1 MRDREP
7 GFRPAVLQG
16 EKRFEA
22 TQPSLVPSACMLTR
36 VPMQHSER
44 ARFHAVNEPPD
55 EPA

>member
-1 MRDREP
+1 MREREP

-22 TQPSLVPSACMLTR
+22 NQPSLAPSMCMLTPLP
-36 VPMQHSER
+36 VHQANR
-44 ARFHAVNEPPD
+44 APAVNEPPD

>member
-1 MRDREP
+1 MRDRES

-22 TQPSLVPSACMLTR
+22 SPPSLVPSACTLT
-36 VPMQHSER
+36 PLPSQHSER
-44 ARFHAVNEPPD
+44 ARFPAVNEPPD

>member
-16 EKRFEA
+16 EKRFEGSP
-22 TQPSLVPSACMLTR
+22 PSLVPSTCMLS
-36 VPMQHSER
+36 PLPAPHSER

>member
-22 TQPSLVPSACMLTR
+22 SQPSLVPSSCVLPTLA
-36 VPMQHSER
+36 MQHSER